1 MDKNDNNPYFVSK
14 SFQDE
19 NEKNRKEKE
28 EIKKN
33 ISILEPKKDKKTINE
48 AVTFIDNAGNLKT
61 KTAEE
66 YNKDMHQYNTKMS
79 IINQDEIID
88 SLFEDVLKEGIETTK
103 TPSRKI
109 PGPVYVAGRKLYIK
123 ISREEGKQMAD
134 AAFKKFFRGDTDDL
148 DDVFNKIKIIRQT
161 GIDPSTGKTVKVRNQ
176 KEVNKTKGI
185 REEKDFAIL
194 SKEKEIENL
203 DKKIDNLEVRNEKK
217 VDYLK
222 QQKSNKEEEKNSLKT
237 IKEADD
243 GTPTENIQIL
253 TILLNN
259 IRGDIQDELTAI
271 KGYDEH
277 AEKAEKFGLKNV
289 AELNRS
295 IRDEEKVHIGE
306 LQALLNKFD
315 KEFEKSIDD
324 GEKEAN
330 ETLKEEEIKEINLIE
345 ILNDIRSDIH
355 GELTAIKNYDAHAE
369 QAKNA
374 GYEEI
379 EKVVKSIRDE
389 EKVHI
394 GELQALL
401 NKFDKEFEKSID
413 DGEKEAEDVLKE
425 GKLPENIK
433 EREYGIE
440 EEKKFPL
447 FDKDHVLS
455 AIKFFNYVKPEFEK
469 HLAKEIIL
477 RMKKYNITSENVGI
491 ENRLKKYL

>member
-1 MDKNDNNPYFVSK
+1 
-14 SFQDE
+14 
-19 NEKNRKEKE
+19 
-28 EIKKN
+28 
-33 ISILEPKKDKKTINE
+33 
-48 AVTFIDNAGNLKT
+48 
-61 KTAEE
+61 
-66 YNKDMHQYNTKMS
+66 MHQYNTKMS

-88 SLFEDVLKEGIETTK
+88 SLFEDVLKEEIETTK

-123 ISREEGKQMAD
+123 VSREEGKQMAD

-324 GEKEAN
+324 GEKEA
-330 ETLKEEEIKEINLIE
+330 
-345 ILNDIRSDIH
+345 
-355 GELTAIKNYDAHAE
+355 
-369 QAKNA
+369 
-374 GYEEI
+374 
-379 EKVVKSIRDE
+379 
-389 EKVHI
+389 
-394 GELQALL
+394 
-401 NKFDKEFEKSID
+401 
-413 DGEKEAEDVLKE
+413 EDVLKE